1 MLVSNHLWKLINAE
15 IVCIKF
21 PLISY
26 ANNINGTIHSSSDK
40 FPGADLKILVERT
53 GSYLKEGT
61 YSSGC
66 LFKLAQQ

>member
-26 ANNINGTIHSSSDK
+26 ANNINDTYHSSSDK
-40 FPGADLKILVERT
+40 FPGMIKNSGGKDRHLLE
-53 GSYLKEGT
+53 GGYLF
-61 YSSGC
+61 YLS
-66 LFKLAQQ
+66 